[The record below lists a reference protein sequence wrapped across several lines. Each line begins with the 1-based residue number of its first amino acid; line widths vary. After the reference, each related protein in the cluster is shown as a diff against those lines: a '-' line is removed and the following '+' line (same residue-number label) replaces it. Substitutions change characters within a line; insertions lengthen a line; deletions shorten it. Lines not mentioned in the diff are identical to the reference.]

1 MKNYYPLFLTKYL
14 TKEFIKC
21 LLIIFAV
28 FLSISLLIN
37 FVEEIV
43 YFKEKK
49 LNNFLISTIY
59 LTLCKTPNTIIET
72 SIFIFLF
79 SGIFFFVKF

>member
-1 MKNYYPLFLTKYL
+1 MKKYYPLFLTKYL

-43 YFKEKK
+43 YFKEK
-49 LNNFLISTIY
+49 TR
-59 LTLCKTPNTIIET
+59 CKTNLTR
-72 SIFIFLF
+72 IFVQ
-79 SGIFFFVKF
+79 FVEKTRKEWKTTT